1 MKEVDDLDIK
11 AEIDEIAKKI
21 DAIIQN
27 IENLDPNKQE
37 SGESQNWPA
46 PGLAKAGSII
56 PKQADEK

>member
-37 SGESQNWPA
+37 SGESQN
-46 PGLAKAGSII
+46 
-56 PKQADEK
+56 